1 MIGESRGLSS
11 DISVTNA
18 LSTTIFLSNRH
29 GREFWENT
37 RMIYTPEF
45 AALVDSGMD
54 GRANGLAVEYLKST
68 GEGATSES
76 SAE

>member
-11 DISVTNA
+11 DISATNA

-29 GREFWENT
+29 GRALWENS
-37 RMIYTPEF
+37 RIIYTPES
-45 AALVDSGMD
+45 ATLIDSGMD

-68 GEGATSES
+68 GEGAPVR
-76 SAE
+76 